1 MTAILE
7 NASAHIDDLSR
18 IAEHAGSTDFAF
30 WPHEDQLICHDID
43 QAALDNAVATLPPLL
58 PEVPT
63 WVYPFQARKALL
75 AHDLLDAV
83 NAAVATAGGEAQ
95 IAWEYAIEI
104 HRDSPLI
111 ESLGSQLGL
120 TSEQIDALF
129 LEAQTY

>member
-1 MTAILE
+1 MTAVLE
-7 NASAHIDDLSR
+7 NASNYIDDLSR
-18 IAEHAGSTDFAF
+18 IAEHAGSTDYAF

-75 AHDLLDAV
+75 ANNLLDAV
-83 NAAVATAGGEAQ
+83 NDAVANAGSEAQ

-104 HRDSPLI
+104 HRDDPLI
-111 ESLGSQLGL
+111 ATLGAAIGL
-120 TSEQIDALF
+120 TAEQIDSLF
-129 LEAQTY
+129 IEAQSY